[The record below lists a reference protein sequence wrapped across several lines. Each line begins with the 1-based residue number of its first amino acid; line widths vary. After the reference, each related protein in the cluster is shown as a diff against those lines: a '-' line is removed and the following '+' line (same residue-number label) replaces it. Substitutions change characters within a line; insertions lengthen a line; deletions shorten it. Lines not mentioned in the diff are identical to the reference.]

1 MSEQQPAQRGG
12 GCGGGGC
19 APPATMLSSIDMDY
33 VERLSREAGE
43 PAWLADYR
51 RSAMS
56 AYGRLPVETSPLYGK
71 YTEAGRMDPARVPV
85 GAPAVGGAALDGLP
99 GFLEGRIA
107 ELEGQTYAV
116 QRGPRTGRISLSE
129 QARAAGLVVM
139 PVLDAARERPD
150 EVRAALLA
158 SDPSED
164 RFTALNNAAFTSGVF
179 VMIPRGAA
187 IDEPIHIVTCLG
199 GALPDPA
206 GASAISRNIVAA
218 GEQSRAA
225 VVQELYSEP
234 APARAGA
241 DAAGG
246 PADGDA
252 APVQP
257 AYLELLSA
265 SVARGARLD
274 GTTLQM
280 MAEDS
285 VNFSTRRTEVA
296 ADAQVNWY
304 LGLFGSALSR
314 YRIDYHLAGAGA
326 SANDSEVAFGSGSQS
341 FDLQSNAN
349 HEAPSTEA
357 RIIEKSILRD
367 SSRSLFKGMI
377 RILENATKSNS
388 YLSGRS
394 ILLDAGAKSDAIPGL
409 EILTNDVKA
418 THSASVAQIDD
429 EQIFYLQSRCL
440 SRREAERTIVE
451 GFLEPLSRRMSYQVR
466 AWIAHLIESKWEG
479 RPLSINT
486 DEELRRFVEVEETR
500 YNEDAEIEQHYKYR

>member
-1 MSEQQPAQRGG
+1 MPSACQGRPASLPGLPTTGG
-12 GCGGGGC
+12 
-19 APPATMLSSIDMDY
+19 ARA
-33 VERLSREAGE
+33 
-43 PAWLADYR
+43 
-51 RSAMS
+51 S
-56 AYGRLPVETSPLYGK
+56 AYARLPVETSPLYGK
-71 YTEAGRMDPARVPV
+71 YTEAGRMDPSRVPIA
-85 GAPAVGGAALDGLP
+85 GPEPADGAAAAAAKLP
-99 GFLEGRIA
+99 DFLGGRIA
-107 ELEGQTYAV
+107 ELDGRTYAV
-116 QRGPRTGRISLSE
+116 QVGSHMGRISLSE
-129 QARAAGLVVM
+129 QARSAGLVVM
-139 PVLDAARERPD
+139 PVLDAARERPA

-164 RFTALNNAAFTSGVF
+164 LFTALNNAAFGSGLF
-179 VMIPRGAA
+179 VMIPSGAE
-187 IDEPIHIVTCLG
+187 IDEPVHIVTCLG
-199 GALPDPA
+199 GARADPA
-206 GASAISRNIVAA
+206 SASAISRNIVVA
-218 GEQSRAA
+218 GEQSRAT
-225 VVQELYSEP
+225 VVQELYSQP
-234 APARAGA
+234 SPQGPQ
-241 DAAGG
+241 GG
-246 PADGDA
+246 GGGDA
-252 APVQP
+252 ARMQP
-257 AYLELLSA
+257 AYMELFSA
-265 SVARGARLD
+265 SMARGARLD

-280 MAEDS
+280 MGEDS

-304 LGLFGSALSR
+304 LGLFGSELSR

-377 RILENATKSNS
+377 RIMEGASKSNS